1 MNNNPAV
8 QRSTTHAKSEWDAQ
22 TSGQIGGRAA
32 GERFLLHSIQRTQED
47 IRLALPL
54 KLEEAKVEA
63 QALLTSDNPDER
75 KVAEYWLAFYT
86 ELERHIA
93 TAKAG
98 Q

>member
-1 MNNNPAV
+1 MTNQPAL
-8 QRSTTHAKSEWDAQ
+8 QRSTTHADSEWDAQ

-32 GERFLLHSIQRTQED
+32 GELFLLHSLQRTQED

-63 QALLTSDNPDER
+63 QALLTNSDDR
-75 KVAEYWLAFYT
+75 QAAEYWLAFYG
-86 ELERHIA
+86 ELEKYI
-93 TAKAG
+93 AKAG

>member
-1 MNNNPAV
+1 MKNQPTV
-8 QRSTTHAKSEWDAQ
+8 QRSTTHANSEFDAQ
-22 TSGQIGGRAA
+22 YCGQIGGRAA
-32 GERFLLHSIQRTQED
+32 GELFLSHSILRTKED
-47 IRLALPL
+47 IRLALQS

-63 QALLTSDNPDER
+63 HTLLTSDNSDER
-75 KVAEYWLAFYT
+75 QAAEYWLAFYA